1 MRQRDSG
8 SSLQGRS
15 PDRQWVT
22 SRAAFLRRAGIL
34 TATLGAGGAA
44 AGLLGES
51 RSAASIGHDVEI
63 LTYVLRLESLQAAFY
78 SQAVTEGALSGVLHQ
93 LARVIARQERDH
105 VTFLRR
111 RLGDLAPPER
121 TYDFGEATADDR
133 VFAETAR
140 RLEEAAVAAYIGE
153 GPNLGRSLMVPFAQ
167 MCSVEARHAAWIADV
182 LRMDPAPRPA
192 DQAKSPA
199 EILAFIRETGFE
211 STRS

>member
-15 PDRQWVT
+15 PDRQRGT
-22 SRAAFLRRAGIL
+22 SRAAFLKRAGIL

-63 LTYVLRLESLQAAFY
+63 LNYVLRLESLQAAFY
-78 SQAVTEGALSGVLHQ
+78 SQAVMEGALSGELHQ
-93 LARVIARQERDH
+93 LAHVLARQEREH

-121 TYDFGEATADDR
+121 TYDFGEATADDS
-133 VFAETAR
+133 VFADTAH
-140 RLEEAAVAAYIGE
+140 RLEEAAVAAYVGE
-153 GPNLGRSLMVPFAQ
+153 GPNLDRSLMVPFAQ

-182 LRMDPAPRPA
+182 LRKDPAPRPA
-192 DQAKSPA
+192 DEAKSPA
-199 EILAFIRETGFE
+199 DILALIRETGFE
-211 STRS
+211 STSS